1 MRDVCDCL
9 TNVSSSLL
17 NNATCYLRLLFL
29 SIIWPPCFQY
39 TYASQ
44 ERYLHTLILGK
55 NRIILKY
62 SQELSENCRCFDDI
76 QSFRYFSQMFWTKN
90 TITSYWR
97 IISQRYDSEEIFTR
111 SNESKYFSKRSQ
123 KRSLAKWLKCKNK
136 RSRSSFSWN
145 VSKDESRRGNRFGT
159 QLFSTRK
166 SSCHCTR
173 E

>member
-1 MRDVCDCL
+1 MFATVWPMSPQACWTTPRVTCGC
-9 TNVSSSLL
+9 SSYRSFGHRVFSTLMPARRGICTL
-17 NNATCYLRLLFL
+17 WFSVKIELFWNIRKNYRKIVDASMISKVFDIFLRC
-29 SIIWPPCFQY
+29 S
-39 TYASQ
+39 
-44 ERYLHTLILGK
+44 ERKILYHV
-55 NRIILKY
+55 ILKNN
-62 SQELSENCRCFDDI
+62 LV
-76 QSFRYFSQMFWTKN
+76 
-90 TITSYWR
+90 
-97 IISQRYDSEEIFTR
+97 SQRYDSEEIFTR

-145 VSKDESRRGNRFGT
+145 VSKDESRRGNRSGT

>member
-97 IISQRYDSEEIFTR
+97 ITSYLKDTTAKKSSQDRTSPNNF
-111 SNESKYFSKRSQ
+111 Q
-123 KRSLAKWLKCKNK
+123 KDHKNAKWLKCKNK

-145 VSKDESRRGNRFGT
+145 VSKDESRRGNRSGT

>member
-55 NRIILKY
+55 NYSEIFARIIGKLSMLRWYPKFSIFFSDVLNEKYYHVILKNN
-62 SQELSENCRCFDDI
+62 LV
-76 QSFRYFSQMFWTKN
+76 
-90 TITSYWR
+90 
-97 IISQRYDSEEIFTR
+97 SQRYDSEEIFTR

-145 VSKDESRRGNRFGT
+145 VSKDESRRGNRSGT